1 MNTLEKLIESTLY
14 IPNDPLK
21 LHLGCG
27 ENYLDGYI
35 NIDHPPS
42 EHTVLVPIVDAHADI
57 IKDLDFP
64 SDTVDE
70 IRLHH
75 VFEHFDRVIA
85 LVLLV
90 RWHNWLKVDGI
101 LKIET
106 PDAIE
111 SAKQLSSDIDYKQKM
126 AVIRHLE
133 GDQSANWG
141 VHIGQ
146 WWDERFENTL
156 SKLGF
161 HILTMEHVQWD
172 RWPYLRSVTVT
183 ATKLGDIDL
192 AIQIDKVKELLR
204 DSMVSD
210 RERRTYDAW
219 CGRLKGLMNT

>member
-1 MNTLEKLIESTLY
+1 VNTLEKLIESALY
-14 IPNDPLK
+14 TQNDPLK

-27 ENYLDGYI
+27 RQPIEGYI
-35 NIDHPPS
+35 NVDFPPS
-42 EHTVLVPIVDAHADI
+42 EHMVDPPIADAYADI
-57 IKDLDFP
+57 VEDLDFP

-75 VFEHFDRVIA
+75 VFEHFDRIIA

-90 RWHNWLKVDGI
+90 RWHSWLKVDGI

-106 PDAIE
+106 PDVIE

-126 AVIRHLE
+126 AIIRHLE

-161 HILTMEHVQWD
+161 HILTMEHAQWD
-172 RWPYLRSVTVT
+172 RWPYLCSVTVT
-183 ATKLGDIDL
+183 ATKLGDIDI
-192 AIQIDKVKELLR
+192 AIQIGRAKELLK

-210 RERRTYDAW
+210 REYKTYDVW
-219 CGRLKGLMNT
+219 CRRLNELMNI

>member
-1 MNTLEKLIESTLY
+1 MTTLDKLIETNVY
-14 IPNDPLK
+14 NPNDPLK

-27 ENYLDGYI
+27 SHYLKGYI
-35 NIDHPPS
+35 NIDFPS
-42 EHTVLVPIVDAHADI
+42 DKHTVAQPTVDAHGDI
-57 IKDLDFP
+57 TKLEFP
-64 SDTVDE
+64 SNSVDE

-75 VFEHFDRVIA
+75 VFEHFDRIIA

-90 RWHNWLKVDGI
+90 RWHSWLKVDGI

-106 PDAIE
+106 PDVIE

-126 AVIRHLE
+126 AIIRHLE

-161 HILTMEHVQWD
+161 HILTMEHAQWD
-172 RWPYLRSVTVT
+172 RWPYLCSVTVT
-183 ATKLGDIDL
+183 ATKLGDIDI
-192 AIQIDKVKELLR
+192 AIQIGRAKELLK

-210 RERRTYDAW
+210 REYKTYDVW
-219 CGRLKGLMNT
+219 CRRLNELMNI

>member
-35 NIDHPPS
+35 NIDFPPS
-42 EHTVLVPIVDAHADI
+42 EHAVLIPIADAHADI

-161 HILTMEHVQWD
+161 HILTMEHAQWD